1 MSNYIIV
8 GSDYL
13 DDILDRLKALDDKTE
28 HIRMELEDLESAK
41 YDIEKLLTRVIRNAD
56 RYDDD

>member
-56 RYDDD
+56 RYD